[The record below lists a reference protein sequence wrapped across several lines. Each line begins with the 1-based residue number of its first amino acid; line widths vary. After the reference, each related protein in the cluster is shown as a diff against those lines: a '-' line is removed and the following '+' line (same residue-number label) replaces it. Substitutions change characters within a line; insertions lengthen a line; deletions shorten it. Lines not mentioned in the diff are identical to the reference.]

1 VARTNGQLD
10 KSVTAVQVGDQG
22 DAVSADRES
31 FQSPGIASQDVFGED
46 GVVALAKAELLVEG
60 RMSGESQQLS
70 ASLERKERFTSVVL
84 ENTGHEFSLLT

>member
-1 VARTNGQLD
+1 MARTNDQLD
-10 KSVTAVQVGDQG
+10 QSVTARQVGDQG

-70 ASLERKERFTSVVL
+70 ASLERKERFWIYQ
-84 ENTGHEFSLLT
+84 

>member
-1 VARTNGQLD
+1 MARTNGQLD
-10 KSVTAVQVGDQG
+10 QSVTALQVGDHG

-60 RMSGESQQLS
+60 RMSGELQQWS
-70 ASLERKERFTSVVL
+70 ASLERKERL
-84 ENTGHEFSLLT
+84 ENTGHEFSILT